1 MSRSRKRKHTNYYNQ
16 PKFSDVKKKATKP
29 VISYSLS
36 QEITKDK
43 SPEVKRNTFGDII
56 YSMQYIGDEKYEY
69 WIEYDECRRPI
80 SYKNSRGY
88 SWNCKYNS
96 KGNIS
101 SFWDYT
107 GYQEDY
113 KYYARNLVIC
123 TTSFGEKIKKRVIA
137 DNPITRNMF
146 ITSEDYI

>member
-1 MSRSRKRKHTNYYNQ
+1 MNSEIQISI
-16 PKFSDVKKKATKP
+16 PKDVENLQLP
-29 VISYSLS
+29 
-36 QEITKDK
+36 
-43 SPEVKRNTFGDII
+43 SPELLTYYRNLDNRVLWLQGEVD
-56 YSMQYIGDEKYEY
+56 EY

-123 TTSFGEKIKKRVIA
+123 TTSFGEKIKKRVIS